1 MGMRIWLS
9 RSPWRLGAAWAA
21 IAGALASGGLTWQGL
36 DWIHLALLVFLT
48 DPVWGGVWSVWVERQ
63 RGIGEEVH
71 DPVTRPPVPYL
82 RPGSPAAR
90 LLGWMGAD
98 QTLVVTWRL
107 GFPALLTAILISLIL
122 GWQALSAT
130 GVALIL
136 CFVGW
141 IARRLYGLPGLWA
154 QALLTI
160 GLPWILGHV
169 MYTPLRPLAGGLAL
183 AFVLWQRAALGIQG
197 GERCAWWLLGMA
209 QVGAAATLVV
219 ARHPMGVAGLAL
231 MAMPVWWIRAAQE
244 VEPSMALA
252 RSQVWWWLALLL
264 SGWALGS
271 SSSGGASVVTAFS
284 EHG

>member
-1 MGMRIWLS
+1 
-9 RSPWRLGAAWAA
+9 
-21 IAGALASGGLTWQGL
+21 
-36 DWIHLALLVFLT
+36 
-48 DPVWGGVWSVWVERQ
+48 
-63 RGIGEEVH
+63 
-71 DPVTRPPVPYL
+71 
-82 RPGSPAAR
+82 
-90 LLGWMGAD
+90 MGAD